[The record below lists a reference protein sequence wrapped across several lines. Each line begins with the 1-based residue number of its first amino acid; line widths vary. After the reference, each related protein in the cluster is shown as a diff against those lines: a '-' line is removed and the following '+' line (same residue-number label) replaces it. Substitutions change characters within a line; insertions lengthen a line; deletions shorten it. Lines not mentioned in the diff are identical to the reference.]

1 MMILKD
7 DGTRIASQIECVRSV
22 ICMMRGLMFRRNI
35 PDDYAMVFVF
45 PKPKRVSVHALFMW
59 FPIDVIFLNSDKRII
74 DITRLDPWIGY
85 RCVKD
90 VSYML
95 ETNSGTSDRCGL
107 VVGTKLVFDTVATS
121 INDHA

>member
-1 MMILKD
+1 MILKD
-7 DGTRIASQIECVRSV
+7 DGTRIASQIECVHSA
-22 ICMMRGLMFRRNI
+22 ICMMRGLMFRRSI